1 MTMKT
6 HPLLP
11 STLLAL
17 SLCLAGC
24 GGSPETEESG
34 LIPITLQ
41 TDWYAQAEHGGF
53 YQAVAEGYYKEVGLD
68 VTINQGGP
76 NAMGTQKVVSQALE
90 FSIGR
95 ADDIIVHAS
104 NNLPLI
110 IVSALMQHD
119 PQALMVHKE
128 SGIKS
133 FEDLDG
139 HTVMTTPGAPM
150 VRFIEKKY
158 GIQLNVVPIDYGMSR
173 FLADTEF
180 VQQCFITN
188 EPFYI
193 RKAGANPETLLI
205 ADSGFDPYRVIFTN
219 RNYAE
224 KNPEI
229 VKAFVAASIKGWQS
243 YMEGPRERA
252 NAIIQER
259 HSKMTDE
266 FLAYSVRTMKENFL
280 VAGAR
285 PEDQTGLI
293 DPVRMQAQIDTLL
306 DIGLLK
312 QPLEASKLA
321 PLDYLP
327 AEVRAML
334 N

>member
-1 MTMKT
+1 MKKT
-6 HPLLP
+6 TYLA
-11 STLLAL
+11 STFLAL
-17 SLCLAGC
+17 TSFFAGC
-24 GGSPETEESG
+24 GEKAETSDSG
-34 LIPITLQ
+34 LIPVTIQ
-41 TDWYAQAEHGGF
+41 MDWYAQAEHGGF
-53 YQAVAEGYYKEVGLD
+53 FQAVAEGYYEDVGLD

-76 NAMGTQKVVSQALE
+76 NAMGTQKVISRALQ

-104 NNLPLI
+104 NNLPVL

-119 PQALMVHKE
+119 PQAFLVHKE
-128 SGIKS
+128 SGIDS
-133 FEDLDG
+133 FEDLDNR
-139 HTVMTTPGAPM
+139 TVMTTPGAPM

-158 GIQLNVVPIDYGMSR
+158 GIKMNVVPVDYGMSR

-188 EPFYI
+188 EPYYI
-193 RKAGANPETLLI
+193 RQAGGNPATLLI

-224 KNPEI
+224 KNPEV

-243 YMEGPRERA
+243 YMAGPRDRA
-252 NAIIQER
+252 NAKIQEL
-259 HSKMTDE
+259 HAKMTDE
-266 FLAYSVRTMKENFL
+266 FLAYSVNSMKENHL
-280 VAGAR
+280 IAGAG
-285 PEDQTGLI
+285 PEDHTGLI
-293 DPVRMQAQIDTLL
+293 DPVRVQEQIDMLL
-306 DIGLLK
+306 DIGLIK
-312 QPLEASKLA
+312 ERIEAAKLA

-334 N
+334 D